1 MLNLR
6 LKKSSLLFLILTV
19 LSALFFISNSLA
31 SGDASTTQSGFFVS
45 LVANNILHTSD
56 PNILSVLTTI
66 IRKLAHFT
74 EFALF
79 FGFFNSFMISHT
91 KYKNRAYYFLTF
103 FLILLLPLI
112 DETVQYLSPGRT
124 PQVYD
129 IWVDAAG
136 GIFGVVISG
145 VIFML
150 VCKKLLK
157 DKKI

>member
-1 MLNLR
+1 MINVK
-6 LKKSSLLFLILTV
+6 LKKSSIVFIVLAALT
-19 LSALFFISNSLA
+19 ALFFIKNSLA
-31 SGDASTTQSGFFVS
+31 SGETSNSQSGFFVS
-45 LVANNILHTSD
+45 FVANNLLNASD
-56 PNILSVLTTI
+56 PNTLSVITLI

-79 FGFFNSFMISHT
+79 FGFFNSFMISCDV
-91 KYKNRAYYFLTF
+91 YKNRVYYFLTF

-124 PQVYD
+124 PLVYD

-136 GIFGVVISG
+136 GIFGVIISG
-145 VIFML
+145 VIFRL
-150 VCKKLLK
+150 VRRKLLK